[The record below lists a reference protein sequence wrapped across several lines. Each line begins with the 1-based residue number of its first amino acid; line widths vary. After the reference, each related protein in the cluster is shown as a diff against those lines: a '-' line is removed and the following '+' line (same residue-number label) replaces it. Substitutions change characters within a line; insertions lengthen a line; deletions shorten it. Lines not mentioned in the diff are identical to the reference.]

1 MCNRLSFS
9 WPMAT
14 ALMPFTCTICTVGL
28 IIHRRGE
35 RSRGL
40 FSLSVF
46 SVSHLIH
53 LSVSFFSY
61 CKGAHSLIVF
71 CLLAHYP
78 YKCLCNDSVSFSLVR

>member
-61 CKGAHSLIVF
+61 CKGAHSLILQYFVYLPITHTNVYAMTRF
-71 CLLAHYP
+71 LL
-78 YKCLCNDSVSFSLVR
+78 V